1 MCQLEKDKNEGFCPT
16 NVMIESD
23 SSDDEEQWAPE
34 GPNVRNVFD
43 ELFAAAVPIRKAST
57 ASYAVGQL

>member
-1 MCQLEKDKNEGFCPT
+1 MCQLEKDEIEAFCPT

-43 ELFAAAVPIRKAST
+43 ELFDDKQS
-57 ASYAVGQL
+57 L